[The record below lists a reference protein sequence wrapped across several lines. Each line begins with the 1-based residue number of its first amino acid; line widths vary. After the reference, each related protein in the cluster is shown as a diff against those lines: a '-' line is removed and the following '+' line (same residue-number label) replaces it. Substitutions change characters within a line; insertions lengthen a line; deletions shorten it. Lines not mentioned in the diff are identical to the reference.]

1 MGYDD
6 QDTTK
11 LLIAAAIAVVSFVSA
26 AAPMKLIQVDAH
38 FFSVGNL
45 LASGILLAGGLVHQL
60 PDSIEK
66 FEQSLGAMKFPL
78 GPFIS
83 GLTFCTFMILEEYLH
98 TQFSDHH
105 FPASPGKGRNSHD
118 HNHDHSLRDSI
129 NDETARLLFPPAI
142 PPPQDYRTTE
152 SGLSTTSSSHHRGC
166 NDIETGCGAKTCRHD
181 SFIAS
186 QHDNGR
192 NGSGSIMMQSFHS
205 KTFALEHQH
214 HHHQEHVAEHMH
226 GSLLSAIIL
235 LCALSIHSILE
246 GLAIGISSNKAEV
259 FSTTMAVLA
268 HKAFASYALGSSMV
282 ASEMK
287 ETHFYV
293 LVSVFTFC
301 SVLGIFLGMVF
312 EEVNITN
319 KNSSATGIIQA
330 MVAGT
335 FLFVSIVE
343 IGMKE
348 ILLCRDSKLM
358 GDKMSRKDME
368 WNKLVAFLVG
378 YLAMSSLAVII

>member
-1 MGYDD
+1 
-6 QDTTK
+6 
-11 LLIAAAIAVVSFVSA
+11 
-26 AAPMKLIQVDAH
+26 
-38 FFSVGNL
+38 
-45 LASGILLAGGLVHQL
+45 
-60 PDSIEK
+60 
-66 FEQSLGAMKFPL
+66 
-78 GPFIS
+78 
-83 GLTFCTFMILEEYLH
+83 
-98 TQFSDHH
+98 
-105 FPASPGKGRNSHD
+105 
-118 HNHDHSLRDSI
+118 
-129 NDETARLLFPPAI
+129 
-142 PPPQDYRTTE
+142 
-152 SGLSTTSSSHHRGC
+152 
-166 NDIETGCGAKTCRHD
+166 
-181 SFIAS
+181 
-186 QHDNGR
+186 
-192 NGSGSIMMQSFHS
+192 
-205 KTFALEHQH
+205 
-214 HHHQEHVAEHMH
+214 MH